1 MRLSRPA
8 WLFGVL
14 LPLVIIV
21 VILVADRIE
30 GPKTAYVG
38 VLAVVP
44 AFAAVFGT
52 PWSTGLVGLVTLVS
66 AYVFGLFAADGN
78 APAQTVRLVII
89 AIMTVLAMVVARVRQ
104 EQERRLAEAERQADR
119 AAAMET
125 LAETDQLTQIP
136 NRRGVLA
143 RVHEMP
149 DVTERTVAL
158 IDLDN
163 LKVVNDQHGHLVGDA
178 YLQAVGG
185 RLGGAV
191 ARADAVGR
199 WGGDEFLL
207 VFDQP
212 LERAEAIVQRIH
224 ATVVGHPVATL
235 GLSLTVSASVGVAR
249 WSPGEELDAALSR
262 ADSALYEA
270 KAAGRN
276 TIVLRAQ

>member
-8 WLFGVL
+8 WLFGVVM
-14 LPLVIIV
+14 PLAIIV
-21 VILVADRIE
+21 VILVADSIE

-52 PWSTGLVGLVTLVS
+52 PLSTGLVGLVTIAS
-66 AYVFGLFAADGN
+66 AFVFGLLASDGN
-78 APAQTVRLVII
+78 APAQVVRLVII
-89 AIMTVLAMVVARVRQ
+89 AIMTVLAMIVARVREQ
-104 EQERRLAEAERQADR
+104 QERRLAEAERQADR
-119 AAAMET
+119 AAAPEA

-143 RVHEMP
+143 RVGLMTEP
-149 DVTERTVAL
+149 IERTVAL
-158 IDLDN
+158 MDLDN
-163 LKVVNDQHGHLVGDA
+163 LKVINDRHGHQAGDA
-178 YLQAVGG
+178 YLQAVAG

-191 ARADAVGR
+191 SRSDAVGR

-212 LERAEAIVQRIH
+212 LERGEGIVQRIH
-224 ATVVGHPVATL
+224 DTVVGHPVATV
-235 GLSLTVSASVGVAR
+235 GLTLPVSASAGVAR
-249 WSPGEELDAALSR
+249 WSPDEELDAALSR
-262 ADSALYEA
+262 ADAALYEA

-276 TIVLRAQ
+276 TVVLRAE